1 MKAYGIKLQDSPK
14 DCTAHGKF
22 GNTNLFGCCV
32 CGKKHT
38 TKKSGKVK
46 SAKARE
52 RKNNKIAL
60 WASKNTH
67 KKIYSFASWHSAFW
81 LAWHGCKQTDTF
93 QNIETMLKSIY
104 FHGLD
109 ERPPMGEELD
119 KEFIIQIN
127 PEKGPPYCTSAFF
140 SNGNFWKEN
149 RVGAMMFKNV
159 VAWALMPEP
168 SHHF

>member
-1 MKAYGIKLQDSPK
+1 M
-14 DCTAHGKF
+14 
-22 GNTNLFGCCV
+22 
-32 CGKKHT
+32 
-38 TKKSGKVK
+38 
-46 SAKARE
+46 
-52 RKNNKIAL
+52 
-60 WASKNTH
+60 
-67 KKIYSFASWHSAFW
+67 
-81 LAWHGCKQTDTF
+81 
-93 QNIETMLKSIY
+93 MLKSIY